1 MICVGVLGMGS
12 YSEADRS
19 NYISE
24 QYEVRGSVSAR
35 ASFQLQPIG
44 TSLTSRWAIYISS
57 GLLQGRCKI
66 GSCQNV
72 GSISLLKMFTRTIIL
87 QPNIAVWIYCL
98 IAPTIFVSFTFQ
110 KYKEW
115 M

>member
-44 TSLTSRWAIYISS
+44 H
-57 GLLQGRCKI
+57 LLDQ
-66 GSCQNV
+66 QV
-72 GSISLLKMFTRTIIL
+72 GYL
-87 QPNIAVWIYCL
+87 Y
-98 IAPTIFVSFTFQ
+98 
-110 KYKEW
+110 
-115 M
+115 